1 MKLKCKL
8 VGRKGFACENCTGII
23 IVREGEVYLKL
34 KMYGRVPK
42 GCPFTLTDPAKS
54 DKVEVAE

>member
-8 VGRKGFACENCTGII
+8 VGRKGLACENCTGII
-23 IVREGEVYLKL
+23 VIEGEKAHLKL

-42 GCPFTLTDPAKS
+42 DCPFTLNDPMKS
-54 DKVEVAE
+54 DKVEVID